1 MGKEADRLWE
11 RLTGTRRKKKPTV
24 ATARAH
30 WKKEAGQLPK
40 DERQRI
46 LDAIWEHRD
55 IAVVAERFGVSEAL
69 VCGVVSLNT
78 YTVKRLRRETL

>member
-11 RLTGTRRKKKPTV
+11 RLTGTKRERKPTV
-24 ATARAH
+24 ATVRAH

-40 DERQRI
+40 EERQKL
-46 LDAIWEHRD
+46 LDAIWKHRD
-55 IAVVAERFGVSEAL
+55 IAVVAELFGMSEAL
-69 VCGVVSLNT
+69 VSGVVALNT